1 MLIIVMENKKYYSAY
16 LHYLGHKR
24 EVVISLDLIDSYLAL
39 GYVVEVLKPVA
50 VLTAP
55 ASK

>member
-1 MLIIVMENKKYYSAY
+1 MENKNKKYYSAY

-24 EVVISLDLIDSYLAL
+24 EVVISLDVIDSYLAL
-39 GYVVEVLKPVA
+39 GYIIEILKPVI
-50 VLTAP
+50 VITAL

>member
-1 MLIIVMENKKYYSAY
+1 MLIIIMENKKYYSAY

-24 EVVISLDLIDSYLAL
+24 DVVISLDLIDSYLAL
-39 GYVVEVLKPVA
+39 GYVVEILRPV
-50 VLTAP
+50 VVITAP

>member
-1 MLIIVMENKKYYSAY
+1 MENENKKYYFAY

-24 EVVISLDLIDSYLAL
+24 DVVISLDLIDSYLAL
-39 GYVVEVLKPVA
+39 GYVVEILRPV
-50 VLTAP
+50 VVINAP